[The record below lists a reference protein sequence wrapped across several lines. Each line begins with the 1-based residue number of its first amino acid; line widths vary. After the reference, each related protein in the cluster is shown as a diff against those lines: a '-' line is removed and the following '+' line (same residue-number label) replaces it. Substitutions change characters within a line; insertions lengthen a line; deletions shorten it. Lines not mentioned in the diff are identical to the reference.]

1 MEAIKL
7 TVHIRPDGTLEWSEP
22 LPKLP
27 VGEAEVILLLPSGG
41 EEESSA
47 AVQPQVRMADETLA
61 VNWPRLKGGHWRG
74 GTLRREDIY
83 GEAGR

>member
-7 TVHIRPDGTLEWSEP
+7 SARVRPDGTLEWSEP

-27 VGEAEVILLLPSGG
+27 VGEAEVILLLPAGG
-41 EEESSA
+41 EEEKPSRA
-47 AVQPQVRMADETLA
+47 RAADETLA

-74 GTLRREDIY
+74 GTLRREDLY